1 MGFFDWMF
9 GKKEEK
15 PPEPLVLG
23 AELRCPYGDH
33 DSYLYVDSGGIDVN
47 NLPKACVE
55 DCKAFHNIQS
65 FGYCKEGGF
74 CEDSMNLAEKWE
86 NPEPQGE
93 KINGKEIITT
103 KSLLSCKTC
112 GMEFKI
118 INSGQDGI
126 FAKQILLI
134 QEMDK
139 NYPGLRELL
148 DNPYGSLYLNEGKY
162 EMAIQFIEDRMNK
175 SGGKIALSTLYN
187 DNNLE
192 GEYIKGALGRLIMQ
206 CDTGSTETL
215 SNGIVN
221 TFSNNDK
228 IGNNDINS
236 LVINKEFINQLK
248 IVCKDAEK
256 EIATVP
262 SKRWQE
268 KNKLFLSV
276 AAEVVTNFAYGAVLY
291 YSAIGGSARNT
302 QSKANEPSVKQRNT
316 RRSGTKGTGKTNYD
330 NIKFDSLSGDDLT
343 KVTTDIRN
351 NGGSPIDIP
360 ENTRVI
366 AQSKNGYQQVK
377 YKWSDGS
384 YSYEARWHT
393 ETPGA
398 VQYDRGTTWVVT
410 KTTPGNAN
418 GVQKVVEVKV
428 GGAWVNESTWNQAV
442 KANQTGTATE
452 AQKQMLQNGHYL
464 AK

>member
-23 AELRCPYGDH
+23 AALRCPYGTH

-126 FAKQILLI
+126 FAKQFLLM

-139 NYPGLRELL
+139 NYPGLRKLL
-148 DNPYGSLYLNEGKY
+148 DDPYGSLYLNEGKY
-162 EMAIQFIEDRMNK
+162 EMAIQFIKDRMNK
-175 SGGKIALSTLYN
+175 NGGKIALSTLYN

-206 CDTGSTETL
+206 CDTGSMETL

-276 AAEVVTNFAYGAVLY
+276 AAEVVTNFAYSAVLY
-291 YSAIGGSARNT
+291 YSAIGGSAKNN
-302 QSKANEPSVKQRNT
+302 QSRANEPAVKQKNKG
-316 RRSGTKGTGKTNYD
+316 RSGTKGTGVAGKSGLSTNNPETFLQKALKNQGLED
-330 NIKFDSLSGDDLT
+330 TPARMKENWIDGDYKYT
-343 KVTTDIRN
+343 VRVHEGNSTYTDANSIY
-351 NGGSPIDIP
+351 
-360 ENTRVI
+360 RVSRKSTVVDEFG
-366 AQSKNGYQQVK
+366 QGRGLEYLGTDGNWYQESVLK
-377 YKWSDGS
+377 EFYKDGS
-384 YSYEARWHT
+384 IN
-393 ETPGA
+393 PLF
-398 VQYDRGTTWVVT
+398 
-410 KTTPGNAN
+410 
-418 GVQKVVEVKV
+418 
-428 GGAWVNESTWNQAV
+428 NESASKMTHIPIGGG
-442 KANQTGTATE
+442 K
-452 AQKQMLQNGHYL
+452 
-464 AK
+464 